1 MKRIEAFI
9 RPFTVDAVKSALYD
23 AGVQTIRITEVKE
36 LTRSNTYAEVYR
48 GVEYEVDVVPRV
60 ATLVYVEDQDVDRIV
75 AVITEA
81 ARTES
86 REDDGVIT
94 IASVDVVTA
103 INDAEIAD

>member
-48 GVEYEVDVVPRV
+48 GVEYDVVPRV